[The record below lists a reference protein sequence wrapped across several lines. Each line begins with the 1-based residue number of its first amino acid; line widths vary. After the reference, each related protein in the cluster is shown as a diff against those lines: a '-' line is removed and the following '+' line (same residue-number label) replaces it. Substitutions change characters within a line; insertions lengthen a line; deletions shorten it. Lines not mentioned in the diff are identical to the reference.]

1 MNILTNLF
9 QQNAYRHTEEHIRIS
24 YKWRYVYTLFT
35 RSLTVMRLEN
45 LFWSKYKKYWLAR
58 SFLTWNLV
66 QFRCVLGLELTLQNI
81 KFSSDFRDYNVQA
94 TFFSNRKSSLVI
106 FPLGKDKVCKRI
118 KWPRFCPSPWAINI
132 IINANLSSGHLR
144 KHKHFHLLAIFCI
157 YEKCFPV

>member
-1 MNILTNLF
+1 MYTPYLRDLQPWCDWKIYFGQSIRNIDS
-9 QQNAYRHTEEHIRIS
+9 H
-24 YKWRYVYTLFT
+24 V
-35 RSLTVMRLEN
+35 V
-45 LFWSKYKKYWLAR
+45 FWHET
-58 SFLTWNLV
+58 FLRPIV
-66 QFRCVLGLELTLQNI
+66 QFRSVLGLELTLQNI

-132 IINANLSSGHLR
+132 IINANLSFGHLR